1 MKKRL
6 SIKARITLWY
16 AALILV
22 LCAAALLLLL
32 ALADKAQRAHAR
44 NTLESATVVLMDE
57 LEIEHGQLEIDS
69 DIDEIP
75 NVYAAL
81 FDADGSLIYGKRR
94 VQLPFAEG
102 EMRRA
107 QTGERS
113 WYVLDTLLPA
123 LAEEFATERQ
133 NALAAV
139 RVSLPEAAIDYAVRE
154 RDDGR
159 AVWNVFFTQGT
170 QLGVCKVLEST
181 NEIRRV
187 ELFEK
192 PEGAMNAA
200 EAMAALAQSKG
211 EMTVTELELDWEDG
225 ELIYEGEAELNGK
238 RYEFEI
244 SVTGEMLEWERD

>member
-1 MKKRL
+1 MKKKL

-22 LCAAALLLLL
+22 LCAAALLSLL

-123 LAEEFATERQ
+123 LAEEFAT
-133 NALAAV
+133 
-139 RVSLPEAAIDYAVRE
+139 
-154 RDDGR
+154 
-159 AVWNVFFTQGT
+159 
-170 QLGVCKVLEST
+170 K
-181 NEIRRV
+181 
-187 ELFEK
+187 
-192 PEGAMNAA
+192 
-200 EAMAALAQSKG
+200 
-211 EMTVTELELDWEDG
+211 LELDWEDG

-244 SVTGEMLEWERD
+244 RVTGEMLEWERD